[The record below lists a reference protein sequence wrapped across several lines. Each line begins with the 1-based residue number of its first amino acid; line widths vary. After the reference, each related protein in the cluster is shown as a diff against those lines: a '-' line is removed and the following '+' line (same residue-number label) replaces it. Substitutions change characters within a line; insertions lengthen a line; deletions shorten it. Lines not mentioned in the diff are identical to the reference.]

1 MTLEE
6 RKKLKEILDDKFY
19 ELEESPLSTADPNW
33 NSRRLQKWR
42 KLLEDLGI
50 EYQGKLMS
58 IIMEDVPDE
67 IRIEDPA
74 GNVLKLTQDQ
84 ARKILVLGL

>member
-6 RKKLKEILDDKFY
+6 RKKLKKIVDDKFY

-42 KLLEDLGI
+42 QLLEDLGI

-58 IIMEDVPDE
+58 IIMEDVPGE
-67 IRIEDPA
+67 IRIEDPS
-74 GNVLKLTQDQ
+74 GNILKLTHDQ
-84 ARKILVLGL
+84 AKKILVLGL

>member
-6 RKKLKEILDDKFY
+6 RKMLRKIIEDKFY
-19 ELEESPLSTADPNW
+19 ELEESPLSTADPHW
-33 NSRRLQKWR
+33 MARRIQRWR

-50 EYQGKLMS
+50 EYQGKLTS
-58 IIMEDVPDE
+58 IIMEDVPGE
-67 IRIEDPA
+67 IRIEDPS